1 MALTNAEKQRRH
13 RARIKARLEAADRPS
28 LVGALQA
35 ENTALHAE
43 VAQLRAEADEVDG
56 LLSEV
61 ETNARR
67 AEAARLQLEGMKARL
82 PAGSRRETASK
93 SALPSLPTI
102 VKISHKLRG

>member
-43 VAQLRAEADEVDG
+43 VRPASGRG
-56 LLSEV
+56 RRGRRLLAEV

-82 PAGSRRETASK
+82 PAGSRA
-93 SALPSLPTI
+93 
-102 VKISHKLRG
+102 